1 MDILAN
7 MSEQDAAV
15 YYSPAD
21 YATTPRR
28 IGAVTIDALLLILG
42 LLVIGTI
49 AQLIYVPRDVLRMPP
64 SAEKQ
69 RLVAQHMKPIQRPA
83 SLGWLAL
90 CTAYHIGLRR
100 LIGSTVGHMAMGQ
113 RLVDAQG
120 LTPSWRVLAKR
131 FGLAAPS
138 VLFFGISYILCSRN
152 PRRQAFH
159 DRWAGTW
166 VVKKRARIAG
176 PAKLAY
182 QTRLVG
188 TILLTCID
196 VEPADVPELPEQQP
210 TPSIAHEA

>member
-1 MDILAN
+1 
-7 MSEQDAAV
+7 MSEQDEAV
-15 YYSPAD
+15 YFSPTD

-28 IGAVTIDALLLILG
+28 IGAATMDALMLVLG
-42 LLVIGTI
+42 LMVLGTI
-49 AQLIYVPRDVLRMPP
+49 AQLIYVPRDVLLMPP

-83 SLGWLAL
+83 FLGWLSL
-90 CTAYHIGLRR
+90 CAAYHIGLRR

-113 RLVDAQG
+113 RLVDANG

-131 FGLAAPS
+131 FGLALPS
-138 VLFFGISYILCSRN
+138 VLFFGVSYVLCPRN

-166 VVKKRARIAG
+166 VVRKRARIAG

-182 QTRLVG
+182 QTRLIG
-188 TILLTCID
+188 TVLLTYID
-196 VEPADVPELPEQQP
+196 VEPAELPVQHAAP
-210 TPSIAHEA
+210 THAAEA